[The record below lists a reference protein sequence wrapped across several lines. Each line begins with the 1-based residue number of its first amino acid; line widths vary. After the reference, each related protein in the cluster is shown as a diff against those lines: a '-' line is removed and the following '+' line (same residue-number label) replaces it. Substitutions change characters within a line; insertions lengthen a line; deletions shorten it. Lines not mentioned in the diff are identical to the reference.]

1 MRILPSELEM
11 TPNRGRMLC
20 HLTALIVSV
29 LTSGCFVPGGGW
41 TMRTGVDWRR
51 HGKPAAFVELVD
63 TRWDEYNRIAEINT
77 FTATSTVSPA
87 GFAPMSGPHLMEGIS
102 VPPASEARPEASTSN
117 PPEARFPG
125 NSSRVNVPQDE
136 PGRMPGASDEPAQ
149 TPIPRNSPTARRTAL
164 EGPTAD
170 PSADDSSANEESAE
184 GVTATAASVAAPAAK
199 PARRPMA
206 SRLFSRP
213 R

>member
-1 MRILPSELEM
+1 MA
-11 TPNRGRMLC
+11 PNRGRLIC
-20 HLTALIVSV
+20 HSTALIVS
-29 LTSGCFVPGGGW
+29 LLASGCFVPGGGW
-41 TMRTGVDWRR
+41 TMRTGLDWRR

-63 TRWDEYNRIAEINT
+63 TRWDEYNRVAEINS
-77 FTATSTVSPA
+77 FPASPAVSPA

-102 VPPASEARPEASTSN
+102 VPPASDARPEPSTSN

-125 NSSRVNVPQDE
+125 TSSGISPPQDE
-136 PGRMPGASDEPAQ
+136 PTRLPEDSE
-149 TPIPRNSPTARRTAL
+149 TPTQAPMQRNAPTAQRTAL
-164 EGPTAD
+164 EGPAV
-170 PSADDSSANEESAE
+170 DSSANDELAAD
-184 GVTATAASVAAPAAK
+184 VTAASASVPAPAAK